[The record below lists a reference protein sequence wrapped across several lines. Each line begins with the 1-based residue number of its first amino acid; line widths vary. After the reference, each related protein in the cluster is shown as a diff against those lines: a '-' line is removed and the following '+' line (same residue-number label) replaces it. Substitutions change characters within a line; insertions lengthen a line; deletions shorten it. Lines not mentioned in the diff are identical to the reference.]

1 MIMHEHMS
9 FTEKN
14 YCLFQFGWLGIVLY
28 APSLALSQGLAHHFD
43 IYIFEVNSQMFSMY
57 VNIFVAVSGMPVWI
71 AITSIGIVC
80 TFYTTLVTSN

>member
-14 YCLFQFGWLGIVLY
+14 FYLFQFGWLGIVLY

-43 IYIFEVNSQMFSMY
+43 IYI
-57 VNIFVAVSGMPVWI
+57 
-71 AITSIGIVC
+71 
-80 TFYTTLVTSN
+80 